1 MKNQC
6 TRELTGN
13 VILIKKEDFD
23 STMITKPTSNEA
35 ENGNK
40 SKPLLAVVLSE
51 EEKELI
57 YQKERKKYEGSSW
70 EVELDYHKETFISGI
85 EALVEF
91 LNNRK

>member
-1 MKNQC
+1 MK
-6 TRELTGN
+6 T
-13 VILIKKEDFD
+13 
-23 STMITKPTSNEA
+23 STNNSSNEA

-51 EEKELI
+51 EEIESI

-91 LNNRK
+91 LNNR